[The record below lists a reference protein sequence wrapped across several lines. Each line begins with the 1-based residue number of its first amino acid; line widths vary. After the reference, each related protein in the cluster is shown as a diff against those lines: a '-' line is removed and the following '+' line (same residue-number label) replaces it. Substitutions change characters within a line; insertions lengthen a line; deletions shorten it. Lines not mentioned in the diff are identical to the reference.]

1 MKPQLIIFDWAGT
14 TVDYGC
20 FAPVNAFA
28 LAFQKFGVNPT
39 VEEIRAPMGMLKRDH
54 IRTMLAMPAIQR
66 QWQENQGAADEAAV
80 EKLYGVFEDSLM
92 ESLADY
98 AAPKPGV
105 VETVEAL
112 RAQGIRIGSTTGYTD
127 QMMAVV
133 TQGAA
138 RQGYAPDAWFSPD
151 SVQGLG
157 RPYPYMIYA
166 NMAQFQI
173 PSVADVVKVGDTVA
187 DIQEGKNAGILSLGV
202 LEGAWPGPGQGD
214 LPGRRGRRRFV
225 KPVPAAPV
233 AGGTGEGVTPAGP
246 AALPKGRAAFV
257 KWGRILLGST
267 ATILMRFCQTVAQ

>member
-1 MKPQLIIFDWAGT
+1 MKPQLIVFDWAGT

-28 LAFQKFGVNPT
+28 LAFQKFGVTPT

-80 EKLYGVFEDSLM
+80 EKLYGVFEASLL
-92 ESLADY
+92 ESLAQY
-98 AAPKPGV
+98 ADPKPGV
-105 VETVEAL
+105 LETVEAL

-166 NMAQFQI
+166 
-173 PSVADVVKVGDTVA
+173 
-187 DIQEGKNAGILSLGV
+187 GILSLGV
-202 LEGAWPGPGQGD
+202 LEGSSVLGLTQ
-214 LPGRRGRRRFV
+214 
-225 KPVPAAPV
+225 
-233 AGGTGEGVTPAGP
+233 EEYE
-246 AALPKGRAAFV
+246 ALPPQDRERVLTRAKETFLAAGADGV
-257 KWGRILLGST
+257 LLNLSQ
-267 ATILMRFCQTVAQ
+267 LPQWLEEQEKED

>member
-80 EKLYGVFEDSLM
+80 EKIYGVFEDSLM

-127 QMMAVV
+127 KMMAVV

-166 NMAQFQI
+166 NMAQFQV

-202 LEGAWPGPGQGD
+202 LEGSSVLGLAQ
-214 LPGRRGRRRFV
+214 
-225 KPVPAAPV
+225 
-233 AGGTGEGVTPAGP
+233 EEYE
-246 AALPKGRAAFV
+246 ALPPQDRERVLGRAKETFLAAGADGV
-257 KWGRILLGST
+257 LLNLSQ
-267 ATILMRFCQTVAQ
+267 LPQWLEEQEKED